1 MKVLRKLV
9 NRPTYSRKLI
19 DLPSLTEIKN
29 PTDGRIISKL
39 EKPITIELMD
49 KMELGG
55 DSFVYRFAIPGRDS
69 CLGHQ
74 TCQYLEFEADVENG
88 TKQMTR
94 YYHPMSKV
102 NDSGILDLLIKVYLR
117 NFKFPQGG
125 AFT

>member
-29 PTDGRIISKL
+29 PADGRIISKL

-74 TCQYLEFEADVENG
+74 TC
-88 TKQMTR
+88 
-94 YYHPMSKV
+94 
-102 NDSGILDLLIKVYLR
+102 
-117 NFKFPQGG
+117 
-125 AFT
+125 